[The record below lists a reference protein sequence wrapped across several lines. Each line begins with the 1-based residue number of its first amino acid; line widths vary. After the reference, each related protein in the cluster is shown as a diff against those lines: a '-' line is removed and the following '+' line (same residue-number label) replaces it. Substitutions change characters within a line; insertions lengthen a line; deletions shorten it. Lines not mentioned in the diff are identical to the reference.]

1 VRSRSFL
8 TNSKQKRN
16 HERERSG
23 IFDTNTYKKI
33 VLVYTSFGLSDLLC
47 IYMTKLLQSDLLRG
61 VELFHSSDD
70 FRQKSNME
78 GEIYLV

>member
-1 VRSRSFL
+1 MNVNDL
-8 TNSKQKRN
+8 AYLIQ
-16 HERERSG
+16 
-23 IFDTNTYKKI
+23 IPIKKSYS
-33 VLVYTSFGLSDLLC
+33 YTLRLGLSDLLC